1 MQNISQLKSPYNENI
16 IKKLEDII
24 NNNKL
29 SNAYI
34 FYGPEGIGKKEV
46 AFEFI
51 NQLMNINKSEL
62 NSEKKI
68 RENNHPD
75 FAHIQPTYLQ
85 KGNLINQSE
94 LASENKQN
102 SLPIIRIDQI
112 RDIRNFISKKC
123 MQSERKIV
131 LIDDAHLLNE
141 SASNCLLKT
150 LEEPTNGL
158 FILLTSK
165 MNLLLDTIISRCQKI
180 RFQTLS
186 NHQLKEFFKQNIKS
200 THGLEQN
207 IINIEELIYLS
218 NGSPGKLVKNIKLW
232 NTIPDNIKEKISYPI
247 KEFSDAIILSKSIY
261 EQLDLIQQDLLINFI
276 QLTWWQKIKSKEII
290 QIMEELKL
298 NLIRNIQPRLSWE
311 VSLIKVKMIIYP

>member
-1 MQNISQLKSPYNENI
+1 MQNISRLKYPYNENI
-16 IKKLEDII
+16 IKNLEDII

-51 NQLMNINKSEL
+51 NQLMNINNSEG
-62 NSEKKI
+62 NSEKKL

-85 KGNLINQSE
+85 KGNLVNQSE
-94 LASENKQN
+94 LASENKKI

-112 RDIRNFISKKC
+112 RELRNFISKKC
-123 MQSERKIV
+123 MYSERKII

-141 SASNCLLKT
+141 AASNCLLKT

-180 RFQTLS
+180 RFQTFS
-186 NHQLKEFFKQNIKS
+186 NHQLKEFIKENINSHQGLDQNIM
-200 THGLEQN
+200 
-207 IINIEELIYLS
+207 NIEELIYLS
-218 NGSPGKLVKNIKLW
+218 NGSPGKLVENIRIW
-232 NTIPDNIKEKISYPI
+232 NTIPDKIKEKISYPI
-247 KEFSDAIILSKSIY
+247 KEYSDAIILSKSIY
-261 EQLDLIQQDLLINFI
+261 EQLDITQQHLLINYI
-276 QLTWWQKIKSKEII
+276 QLTWWQKIKSKEIT

-298 NLIRNIQPRLSWE
+298 NLIKSIQPRLSWE